1 MIWGETTEGGDLWMA
16 PLDGSGRAEPL
27 VRTSSNEILPQ
38 VSPDGRWLAYGTDRA
53 GPYQI
58 VVAPYP
64 DASGPEWVLSGDI
77 DSFDSRW
84 NAAGD
89 EVFYRSLRQLMRVRV
104 GGGDELVP
112 GMPEMV
118 LEIDFHDSAGLSF
131 DLSPDGRR
139 VLVNKPDVTLTRD
152 DVPLTL
158 VTGFATV
165 VAEALAAAQ
174 N

>member
-1 MIWGETTEGGDLWMA
+1 MKTA
-16 PLDGSGRAEPL
+16 
-27 VRTSSNEILPQ
+27 SNEILPQ
-38 VSPDGRWLAYGTDRA
+38 VSPNGRWLAYGTDRA

-64 DASGPEWVLSGDI
+64 DASGPEWVLSGDV

-89 EVFYRSLRQLMRVRV
+89 EVFYRSMRQIMRVRV
-104 GGGDELVP
+104 GTGDDLSP
-112 GMPEMV
+112 GMPEVM
-118 LEIDFHDSAGLSF
+118 LETDFHDSAGLSF
-131 DLSPDGRR
+131 DLSPDGSR
-139 VLVNKPDVTLTRD
+139 VLVNKPDGALTRD

-165 VAEALAAAQ
+165 VSEAIAAAQ